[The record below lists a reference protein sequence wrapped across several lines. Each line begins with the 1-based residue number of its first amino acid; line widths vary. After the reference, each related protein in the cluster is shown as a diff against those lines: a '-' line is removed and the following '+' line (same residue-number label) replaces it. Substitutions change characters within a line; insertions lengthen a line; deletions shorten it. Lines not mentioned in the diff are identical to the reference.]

1 MSTSH
6 LIADRT
12 KQIEVS
18 GIRKVFELG
27 RSLKDPI
34 NLSIGQPHFPVP
46 DAIKNAAKDAIDRN
60 LNGYTVTQ
68 GVAELRERILADLKL
83 RYGHADRDVIITSGT
98 SGGLL
103 LAMMAVV
110 NPGDEVIIPDPYFVS
125 YPHLV
130 TLVGGKS
137 VYVDT
142 YPDFRIDPDKIEAAI
157 TAKTKVI
164 LLCSPSNPTG
174 ATVSPDVQ
182 KALAAIADKHGVL
195 LLSDEIYRA
204 FHYDETPQ
212 SPASHSENVLVIE
225 GYGKTYGMTGWRLGY
240 AHGPKAIVDEMMKL
254 QQFTFVCAPS
264 IVQYAGIAAMDFD
277 VTGSRPSLSAQSTE
291 NAETPAM
298 HLDDLVFDV
307 TASHKPIP
315 EVAKKTADKAE
326 PADADQGL
334 AFMLDFPGA
343 DKFES
348 APEQAVAKPSMD
360 IGLAGISLNLNE
372 PVAPAPAPAAGGED
386 EHWHDV
392 ATKLDLANAYKEMG
406 DAAGACDILEEV
418 VRDGDGQQR
427 AAAEAL
433 LRQLR

>member
-1 MSTSH
+1 MSIHH

-68 GVAELRERILADLKL
+68 GVSELRERILADLKL

-142 YPDFRIDPDKIEAAI
+142 YPDFTIDPDQIEAAI
-157 TAKTKVI
+157 TPKTKVI
-164 LLCSPSNPTG
+164 LVCSPANPTG

-195 LLSDEIYRA
+195 LLSDEISMPSLNLA
-204 FHYDETPQ
+204 ASSSTAWAVS
-212 SPASHSENVLVIE
+212 SPASSNP
-225 GYGKTYGMTGWRLGY
+225 GS
-240 AHGPKAIVDEMMKL
+240 AAIM
-254 QQFTFVCAPS
+254 
-264 IVQYAGIAAMDFD
+264 
-277 VTGSRPSLSAQSTE
+277 
-291 NAETPAM
+291 
-298 HLDDLVFDV
+298 
-307 TASHKPIP
+307 
-315 EVAKKTADKAE
+315 
-326 PADADQGL
+326 
-334 AFMLDFPGA
+334 
-343 DKFES
+343 
-348 APEQAVAKPSMD
+348 SM
-360 IGLAGISLNLNE
+360 
-372 PVAPAPAPAAGGED
+372 
-386 EHWHDV
+386 
-392 ATKLDLANAYKEMG
+392 
-406 DAAGACDILEEV
+406 
-418 VRDGDGQQR
+418 R
-427 AAAEAL
+427 A
-433 LRQLR
+433 RC